1 MQKTILTATL
11 LLALFTSACTQQ
23 AEKKFNG
30 KDLSDWQFAVENNAV
45 PGEEVFTA
53 EAGIITVKGEPLGY
67 MYTKKKYHNFTL
79 TLEYRWAAGE
89 SNSGIFLLIEEPAT
103 PFPKG
108 IECQL
113 KAGSAGDLVLLSGAD
128 LEEYRLPEGVTERP
142 KFPVIEKK
150 EPSHEKP
157 AGEWNK
163 VKIDVKE
170 GVISVYINDV
180 LQNSATSRV
189 KEGHIGLQSEGKE
202 IQFRN
207 LVLVKK

>member
-1 MQKTILTATL
+1 
-11 LLALFTSACTQQ
+11 
-23 AEKKFNG
+23 
-30 KDLSDWQFAVENNAV
+30 
-45 PGEEVFTA
+45 
-53 EAGIITVKGEPLGY
+53 
-67 MYTKKKYHNFTL
+67 
-79 TLEYRWAAGE
+79 
-89 SNSGIFLLIEEPAT
+89 LIEEPSN

-128 LEEYRLPEGVTERP
+128 LEEYILPEGVTERP

-150 EPSHEKP
+150 EPSNEKR
-157 AGEWNK
+157 AGGWNK
-163 VKIDVKE
+163 VKIDVME

-180 LQNSATSRV
+180 LQNRATSKV

-207 LVLVKK
+207 VVLVEK